1 MDSTCLPSLLFLPMT
16 PDDTI
21 TITTNALSTGFA
33 PPAINL

>member
-1 MDSTCLPSLLFLPMT
+1 MHSTCLPSLLFLPMT

-21 TITTNALSTGFA
+21 TITNALSTGFA